1 MIRVTRWTKGPLK
14 GEEKEEGGGIGIEG
28 EEKLEVN
35 EKKKEEK
42 RPTLFW
48 QSVYI
53 YRYLYGPSGHKPRK
67 LLAIKTINMTKVASR
82 QE

>member
-1 MIRVTRWTKGPLK
+1 MDQGSLE
-14 GEEKEEGGGIGIEG
+14 GEEKEEGGEIGIEG
-28 EEKLEVN
+28 EEKLEVM

-42 RPTLFW
+42 HPTLFW
-48 QSVYI
+48 QSGYI
-53 YRYLYGPSGHKPRK
+53 YRYLYGSSGHKPRK

>member
-1 MIRVTRWTKGPLK
+1 MDQGTLK
-14 GEEKEEGGGIGIEG
+14 RGRKRRRRRNRHREGRKLEEK
-28 EEKLEVN
+28 

-42 RPTLFW
+42 HPALFW

-53 YRYLYGPSGHKPRK
+53 YMYLYGSSGHKPRK